1 MLDKIKKLRIQ
12 AMKDRNKNSRVAYE
26 GVISIIDTARGR
38 GVEITEEYIINSI
51 KREIKAYAEMGY
63 DASAALKSAV
73 LEELLPR
80 QLTTEELE
88 QKADAYSGTETPKDW
103 LGYLDIE
110 FAGQYDK
117 RTAIQVFNEI
127 IKTSGGRK

>member
-12 AMKDRNKNSRVAYE
+12 AMKDRNQNSRVAYE

-51 KREIKAYAEMGY
+51 KREIKAYAEMDY

-88 QKADAYSGTETPKDW
+88 QKAEAYSGSETPKDW
-103 LGYLDIE
+103 LGYLDNE
-110 FAGQYDK
+110 FTGQYDK
-117 RTAIQVFNEI
+117 RAAMQVFNEI

>member
-12 AMKDRNKNSRVAYE
+12 AMKDRNQNSRVAYE

-51 KREIKAYAEMGY
+51 KREIKAYAEMDY

-80 QLTTEELE
+80 QLTTKELE
-88 QKADAYSGTETPKDW
+88 QKAETYSGTETPKDW

>member
-12 AMKDRNKNSRVAYE
+12 AMKDRNQNSRVAYE

-51 KREIKAYAEMGY
+51 KREIKAYAEMDY

-88 QKADAYSGTETPKDW
+88 QKAEAYSGTERPKDW

-117 RTAIQVFNEI
+117 RAAIQVFNEI

>member
-12 AMKDRNKNSRVAYE
+12 AMKDRNQNSRIAYE

-51 KREIKAYAEMGY
+51 KREIKAYAEMDY

-88 QKADAYSGTETPKDW
+88 QKAEAYSGIETPKDW

-117 RTAIQVFNEI
+117 RAAIQVFNEI